1 MIFRTFSY
9 FLAFCPKVDDLDL
22 KHPIFIMTHHESG
35 WNIDPNTPEFWITIG
50 ACVFLVLLGGL
61 FAGLTIG
68 LMSLDVTNLQIICDS
83 GTPEQRKYAKR
94 ILPLRKK
101 GHWLLSTLLI
111 GNVIVNET
119 LPILT
124 ESLYT
129 GGWISVAV
137 SSGLIVIFGEII
149 PQAVC
154 SRYGLAIG
162 SYFAWLVNIL
172 MYLFAFITFPIAKL
186 LDWLLGEHVGYNYRR
201 QELKALVG
209 LLHHANSQYKLEDDE
224 VNIIQSVL
232 ELRDKKVQDIMTPIE
247 NTFMISVDSKIDA
260 SCLKQIADGGHS
272 RIPVYKGTDR
282 ENIIGMILVKSLISL
297 HFQPQEEGVTANL
310 RNMPGMIIGL
320 PVISEQMPIFDV
332 INLFQEGK

>member
-1 MIFRTFSY
+1 
-9 FLAFCPKVDDLDL
+9 
-22 KHPIFIMTHHESG
+22 MTHSSHSG
-35 WNIDPNTPEFWITIG
+35 WNKDVNTTEFWVTIT
-50 ACVFLVLLGGL
+50 ACVVLVLLGGI

-68 LMSLDVTNLQIICDS
+68 LLSLDVTNLQVLIDS
-83 GTPEQRKYAKR
+83 GDPQQKKYAKK

-111 GNVIVNET
+111 SNVIVNET

-162 SYFAWLVNIL
+162 AYFAWFVNLL
-172 MYLFAFITFPIAKL
+172 MYLLAFITWPIAML
-186 LDWLLGEHVGYNYRR
+186 LDWLLGPHIGYNYRR

-209 LLHHANSQYKLEDDE
+209 LLHHAQSQYKLESDE
-224 VNIIQSVL
+224 VQIIQSVL
-232 ELRDKKVQDIMTPIE
+232 DLRDKKVFDIMTPID
-247 NTFMISVDSKIDA
+247 NVYMISVDSVINDDL
-260 SCLKQIADGGHS
+260 LKDIANAGHS
-272 RIPVYKGTDR
+272 RIPVYRGIQKGS
-282 ENIIGMILVKSLISL
+282 IIGMILVKSLIRL
-297 HFQPQEEGVTANL
+297 LYNQANKEIRL
-310 RNMPGMIIGL
+310 RDVPDLIIGT